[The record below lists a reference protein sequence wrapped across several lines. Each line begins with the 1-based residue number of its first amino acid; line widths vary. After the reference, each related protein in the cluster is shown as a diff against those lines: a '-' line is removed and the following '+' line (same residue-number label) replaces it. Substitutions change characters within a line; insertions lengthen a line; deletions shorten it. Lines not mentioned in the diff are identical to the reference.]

1 MMKITWH
8 GQSCFE
14 IEHGGKRLII
24 DPFLSSNPLAKK
36 SPEDVEVDYIL
47 LTHGHNDHVGD
58 ALPIANRTGATI
70 IGPNELAVYLGW
82 QGAKN
87 THPMNIGGSY
97 QFDFGRVKLTKAF
110 HGSSYQPE
118 GQEEFLYMGMP
129 AGLLLT
135 LGERTLYHAGDTSLF
150 GDMKLIGELEDVE
163 LAMLPIGD
171 NFTMGPDDALLA
183 AEWVGAK
190 HVIPMHYNTFPV
202 IEQDPHA
209 FVKRLAEKGIKG
221 HALEVGESLT
231 L

>member
-1 MMKITWH
+1 MNITWQ

-14 IEHGGKRLII
+14 IEHGEYRLII
-24 DPFLSSNPLAKK
+24 DPFLTGNPMAKK
-36 SPEDVEVDYIL
+36 SAEDVDVDYIL

-58 ALPIANRTGATI
+58 ALPIAKRTGATI
-70 IGPNELAVYLGW
+70 IAPNELAVYMGW

-97 QFDFGRVKLTKAF
+97 DFDFGRVKLTLAF

-118 GQEEFLYMGMP
+118 GEEQFLYMGMP
-129 AGLLLT
+129 SGMLIT
-135 LGERTLYHAGDTSLF
+135 LGDKTLYHAGDTALF
-150 GDMKLIGELEDVE
+150 GDMKLIGEQADVE

-171 NFTMGPDDALLA
+171 NFTMGPDDAVLA

-190 HVIPMHYNTFPV
+190 HVLPMHYNTFPV

-209 FVKRLAEKGIKG
+209 FITMLEQKGIQG
-221 HALEVGESLT
+221 HVLEIGETLT